1 MSLPDTLLYLLF
13 MYFSVNISSI
23 RAETQ
28 LVLFTTIV
36 LADRSK
42 IDPIVDNIYIYIYI
56 YIY

>member
-1 MSLPDTLLYLLF
+1 
-13 MYFSVNISSI
+13 MYICISSI

-42 IDPIVDNIYIYIYI
+42 IDPVVGTLSIYS
-56 YIY
+56 